1 MMIGAVLAP
10 LGLLLSSVA
19 TEICHIYLSQGFL
32 FGLGCGFVFCPAMAL
47 PSQWFKKNRALATG
61 LAAAGSGIG
70 SVVISPLTEKLFETV
85 GYRNA
90 LRVQGALGFSILM
103 LATALAFSNV
113 DIGAYRAQQNQKKLG
128 YRDLFSN
135 TDFFYLLAYCV
146 LCYFG
151 FFGPFFLAPQY
162 ATFLGHNAADGAA
175 LIAVMSGMNSL
186 SRISMGFLADRCGN
200 LNVMF
205 FCALGA
211 GLFTSVLW
219 QSTSRYES
227 YIAYCVLNGLT
238 GGAFVSAI
246 PVVVADI
253 IGVENIQQGIG
264 MCYMATFFGNLL
276 GPPIAGKLL
285 QQYGWTAAIQFP
297 GAITLFS
304 AVIVLCL
311 RMKRSKGKIIMKL

>member
-1 MMIGAVLAP
+1 MIGAALAP
-10 LGLLLSSVA
+10 LGLFLASVA
-19 TEICHIYLSQGFL
+19 TKIWHIYLSQGFL

-61 LAAAGSGIG
+61 LAAGGSGIG
-70 SVVISPLTEKLFETV
+70 SVVISPLTEKLFETI

-90 LRVQGALGFSILM
+90 LRVQGALGFSILI

-113 DIGAYRAQQNQKKLG
+113 DIKGHCAQQNQKKLG
-128 YRDLFSN
+128 YRDLLSN
-135 TDFFYLLAYCV
+135 TDFFFLLAYCV

-162 ATFLGHNAADGAA
+162 AAFLGHNAADG
-175 LIAVMSGMNSL
+175 
-186 SRISMGFLADRCGN
+186 
-200 LNVMF
+200 
-205 FCALGA
+205 
-211 GLFTSVLW
+211 LFTSVLW
-219 QSTSRYES
+219 QCTLNYES

-285 QQYGWTAAIQFP
+285 QQHGWTAAIQFP
-297 GAITLFS
+297 GAITLLS